1 MSYVAHIAVH
11 CRKEI
16 KYSAFLVSCKSWETS
31 KCGRYINYT
40 VVYCLYV
47 TYLSLPHI
55 WDEFKQ

>member
-31 KCGRYINYT
+31 KCG
-40 VVYCLYV
+40 LYV
-47 TYLSLPHI
+47 TYLSLP
-55 WDEFKQ
+55 